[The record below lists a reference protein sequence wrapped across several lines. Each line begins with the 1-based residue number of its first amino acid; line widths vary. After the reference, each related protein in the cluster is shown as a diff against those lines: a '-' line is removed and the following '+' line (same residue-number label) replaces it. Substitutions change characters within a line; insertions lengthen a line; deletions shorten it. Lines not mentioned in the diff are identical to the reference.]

1 MLLAEM
7 SAEFF
12 NVKDLYTVIAL
23 RVANAAMIAC
33 SVKRDLTSDRVFD
46 PFVTIYQLDFLLQA
60 NILSAESI
68 EISVIECYHRMHV
81 PKVARKVIRKHFQLK
96 VQARRALNSATVPI
110 LVDAHVVQ
118 HLFR

>member
-1 MLLAEM
+1 M

-46 PFVTIYQLDFLLQA
+46 PFVTI
-60 NILSAESI
+60 S
-68 EISVIECYHRMHV
+68 
-81 PKVARKVIRKHFQLK
+81 KK
-96 VQARRALNSATVPI
+96 
-110 LVDAHVVQ
+110 
-118 HLFR
+118 